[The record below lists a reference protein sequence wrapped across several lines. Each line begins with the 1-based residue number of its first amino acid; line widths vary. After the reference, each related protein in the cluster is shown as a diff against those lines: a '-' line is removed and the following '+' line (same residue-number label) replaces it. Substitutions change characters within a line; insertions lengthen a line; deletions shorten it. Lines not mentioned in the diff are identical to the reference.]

1 MYVKRHL
8 TISFTL
14 LYGISASKCN
24 TYSAAAHVYD
34 VIPYELATDGQVTQ
48 K

>member
-1 MYVKRHL
+1 MESVQVNVTY
-8 TISFTL
+8 
-14 LYGISASKCN
+14 